1 MASHNTTGK
10 LVRLSDTD
18 LMVADPAEDI
28 RGRQVVDKDGEQI
41 GEVDDLFLDEHET
54 KIRFLEVASG
64 GFLGLGETKFLVPVE
79 AITRLTDDTIYINE
93 TRQHVAGTPPYDP
106 DLINQE
112 VGEGSYYGNVY
123 RHYGYPPYWG
133 PDYVYPPYPHY
144 RPRV

>member
-1 MASHNTTGK
+1 
-10 LVRLSDTD
+10 
-18 LMVADPAEDI
+18 
-28 RGRQVVDKDGEQI
+28 VVDKDGEDL
-41 GEVDDLFLDEHET
+41 GEVDDLFLDEQET

-64 GFLGLGETKFLVPVE
+64 GFLGLGKTKFLVPVE
-79 AITRLTDDTIYINE
+79 AIIRLAADTVYIIE

-133 PDYVYPPYPHY
+133 PDYIYPPYPHY
-144 RPRV
+144 RSGV